1 MNIAA
6 FCGRFLSTVNKNSI
20 LTSHDCEKYRRKK
33 MQKVYKRDM
42 VDIAVFKERTDF
54 FTETKMSKER
64 MPLVWKFTALNFTP

>member
-1 MNIAA
+1 
-6 FCGRFLSTVNKNSI
+6 
-20 LTSHDCEKYRRKK
+20 

-64 MPLVWKFTALNFTP
+64 MLLVWKFTALNFTP